1 MQIVYP
7 FDRINLYHQL
17 LHPFLLVVC
26 MLFSCTELRAQT
38 TDSNTHKWFNFHAQ
52 GTMIHQFK
60 PSFAAPYSGENS
72 FLSKKENATS
82 FTSTFYVGAKLNAS
96 TFFFVN
102 PEVAGGSGLSKV
114 LGMGSNPNGETF
126 RVGTTDPKLYIARL
140 FIKKIFAISNDKQ
153 KTVVEEGFN
162 QFAVSIPQK
171 YIAVI
176 LGKVSIADYFD
187 QNTYSHDPR
196 TQFISWGLMSNGA
209 WDYPANTRGYTP
221 SAIVEYMTP
230 GYEWRFAYS
239 LVPTKANGGTMD
251 WHLLQAGALTAEFTK
266 KYTVNTRPG
275 TYRILGFFNAALMGN
290 YQESIDLAKR
300 LSNGTIVQPALENTA
315 SYKNHKFGFAFNI
328 EQELFSNTGGFFRIG
343 WNNGK
348 SATWMFTEIDNSAS
362 IGVVINS
369 KKWHRA
375 NDKLGIAYAIS
386 GLSRQ
391 HQDYFKA
398 GGLGFALGDGKLN
411 YTDERML
418 EAYYLYTIV
427 PQHISLSGFY
437 QLASNPGYNRDRKGP
452 VNIFSLRLHVA
463 M

>member
-1 MQIVYP
+1 
-7 FDRINLYHQL
+7 
-17 LHPFLLVVC
+17 
-26 MLFSCTELRAQT
+26 
-38 TDSNTHKWFNFHAQ
+38 
-52 GTMIHQFK
+52 
-60 PSFAAPYSGENS
+60 
-72 FLSKKENATS
+72 
-82 FTSTFYVGAKLNAS
+82 
-96 TFFFVN
+96 
-102 PEVAGGSGLSKV
+102 
-114 LGMGSNPNGETF
+114 
-126 RVGTTDPKLYIARL
+126 
-140 FIKKIFAISNDKQ
+140 
-153 KTVVEEGFN
+153 
-162 QFAVSIPQK
+162 
-171 YIAVI
+171 
-176 LGKVSIADYFD
+176 
-187 QNTYSHDPR
+187 
-196 TQFISWGLMSNGA
+196 
-209 WDYPANTRGYTP
+209 
-221 SAIVEYMTP
+221 
-230 GYEWRFAYS
+230 
-239 LVPTKANGGTMD
+239 
-251 WHLLQAGALTAEFTK
+251 
-266 KYTVNTRPG
+266 
-275 TYRILGFFNAALMGN
+275 MGN

-300 LSNGTIVQPALENTA
+300 QSNGTIVQPALENTA

-391 HQDYFKA
+391 HQDYLKA

-427 PQHISLSGFY
+427 PKYISLSGFY